1 MNALRDFQARWR
13 SSTSAPLRFP
23 SPGRAEVPEG
33 DYDGRLLSEI
43 AESRGVDASARLG
56 AYRLQY
62 WFRLVTLLQKDFPLV
77 GHVLGWE
84 DFNPLASRYLLEHP
98 ATEDLDR
105 LGDSF
110 PGWIRVHGTSS
121 AAAEAARVD
130 LAWNQAFSAP
140 ELRSPSAEDLGRLGS
155 GEIGLRLQPAVRILS
170 ATRDWFP
177 LRVSILQEE
186 PVPVG
191 LPKPLRSAWT
201 VSRTGSTL
209 RAEPVDPLLAAF
221 LRDLRR
227 RPWMD
232 ALERLAGTHPE
243 ATGSIPEWFAR
254 GLALGWWG
262 VEGA

>member
-1 MNALRDFQARWR
+1 MNALRDFQVRWR

-43 AESRGVDASARLG
+43 AGSRGVDASARLG

-62 WFRLVTLLQKDFPLV
+62 WFRLITLMQKDFPLV

-84 DFNPLASRYLLEHP
+84 DFNPLASRYLQEHP

-105 LGDSF
+105 LGDLF
-110 PGWIRVHGTSS
+110 PAWIRAHGTSML
-121 AAAEAARVD
+121 AVEAARAD

-140 ELRSPSAEDLGRLGS
+140 ELRIPGPEDLERLGS
-155 GEIGLRLQPAVRILS
+155 GEEGIVLQPAVRILS
-170 ATRDWFP
+170 TTRDWFS
-177 LRVSILQEE
+177 LRISIQQEQ
-186 PVPVG
+186 PVPRG
-191 LPKPLRSAWT
+191 TPKPLRSAWI
-201 VSRTGSTL
+201 VSRTGSIL
-209 RAEPVDPLLAAF
+209 RAEPVEPLLATF

-227 RPWMD
+227 RPWID
-232 ALERLAGTHPE
+232 ALERLARTHPE
-243 ATGSIPEWFAR
+243 STRSISEWFSR

-262 VEGA
+262 MEAS